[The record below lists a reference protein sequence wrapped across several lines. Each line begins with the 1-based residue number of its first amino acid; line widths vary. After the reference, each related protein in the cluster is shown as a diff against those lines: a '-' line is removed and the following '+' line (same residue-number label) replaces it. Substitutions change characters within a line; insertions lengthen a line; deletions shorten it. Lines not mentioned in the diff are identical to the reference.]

1 MARCESDDE
10 YEIMWLELNKAIID
24 EPFLPKRF
32 RTEEENKDIDWKLTH
47 ELQMLITVK
56 DRELEEVLIESRVG
70 TSSLGTRGA
79 KKPETH
85 LGSREASKPVSHL
98 TPIQTKRTK
107 PSKKSTTKKG
117 SSSSKARV
125 PSETRTPH
133 LNQELKRN
141 KKAHRNKYED
151 VATNLSYISSLSYID
166 KINKNNNNSNNNNSN
181 NNNNNNNNNK
191 HNNNNNK
198 NNKNNNNNSSIPD
211 GANIA
216 DSNIIAYDFDDDD
229 FDNGD

>member
-1 MARCESDDE
+1 MTNIVIITLGATTTFLSLVKAVPSFVISSVAAIVTLISAIMAFMRPHDRRQIQFDSAKVFKVLMLRMARCESDDE

-70 TSSLGTRGA
+70 TSRLGTRGA

-98 TPIQTKRTK
+98 TPCLLYTS
-107 PSKKSTTKKG
+107 PSPRDGLLSRMP
-117 SSSSKARV
+117 SSA
-125 PSETRTPH
+125 
-133 LNQELKRN
+133 
-141 KKAHRNKYED
+141 
-151 VATNLSYISSLSYID
+151 
-166 KINKNNNNSNNNNSN
+166 
-181 NNNNNNNNNK
+181 
-191 HNNNNNK
+191 
-198 NNKNNNNNSSIPD
+198 
-211 GANIA
+211 
-216 DSNIIAYDFDDDD
+216 
-229 FDNGD
+229 